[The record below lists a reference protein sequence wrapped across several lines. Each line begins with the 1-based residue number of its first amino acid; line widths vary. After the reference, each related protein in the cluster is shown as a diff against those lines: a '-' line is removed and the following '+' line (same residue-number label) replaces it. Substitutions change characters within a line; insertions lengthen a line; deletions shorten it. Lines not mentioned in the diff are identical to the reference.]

1 MFIEQQTNNT
11 TYWYNPKLLIEPVEQ
26 VFYLSFWDNQQA
38 IIGSARGRG
47 TTWFLK
53 GQQASFAL
61 RHYYRGG
68 LLGRWIKDHYCFT
81 GWQNTRAYQELHLL
95 AWLRQHGV
103 NVPAPVAAKVE
114 RHGLTYQADILVQK
128 LDNAQDLVAILAE
141 NQLQPNQ
148 FKCIGQE
155 IRKMHDAGVNHTD
168 LNIHN
173 ILIDREQRVWIIDF
187 DKCQRQKGDAWKASN
202 LNRLQRSFAKEHRLG
217 NIIYTDQQWQAI
229 LIGYECD
236 LNHTTS

>member
-11 TYWYNPKLLIEPVEQ
+11 TYWFDPTLLIEPVEQ
-26 VFYLSFWDNQQA
+26 AFCLSFWDNQQA

-47 TTWFLK
+47 TTWFLQ

-61 RHYYRGG
+61 RHYHRGG
-68 LLGRWIKDHYCFT
+68 LLGHWIKDHYFFT

-95 AWLRQHGV
+95 AWLSEHGV

-128 LDNAQDLVAILAE
+128 LDNAEDLVAILAE

-148 FKCIGQE
+148 FKRIGQE

-173 ILIDREQRVWIIDF
+173 ILIDSEQRVWIIDF
-187 DKCQRQKGDAWKASN
+187 DKCRKQTHSAWKQKN
-202 LNRLQRSFAKEHRLG
+202 LQRLQRSFNKEHLLG
-217 NIIYTDQQWQAI
+217 NIKHTEQQWQQI
-229 LIGYECD
+229 VSGYYG
-236 LNHTTS
+236 

>member
-11 TYWYNPKLLIEPVEQ
+11 TYWYDPTLLIEPVEQ
-26 VFYLSFWDNQQA
+26 AFCLSFWDNQQA

-47 TTWFLK
+47 TTWFLQ

-61 RHYYRGG
+61 RHYHRGG

-95 AWLRQHGV
+95 AWLSEHGV

-128 LDNAQDLVAILAE
+128 LDNANDLVAILAE

-148 FKCIGQE
+148 LERIGQE

-173 ILIDREQRVWIIDF
+173 ILIDSEQRVWIIDF
-187 DKCQRQKGDAWKASN
+187 DKCRKQTHSAWKQKN
-202 LNRLQRSFAKEHRLG
+202 LQRLQRSFNKEHLLG
-217 NIIYTDQQWQAI
+217 NIKHSEQQWQQI
-229 LIGYECD
+229 VSGYYGR
-236 LNHTTS
+236 